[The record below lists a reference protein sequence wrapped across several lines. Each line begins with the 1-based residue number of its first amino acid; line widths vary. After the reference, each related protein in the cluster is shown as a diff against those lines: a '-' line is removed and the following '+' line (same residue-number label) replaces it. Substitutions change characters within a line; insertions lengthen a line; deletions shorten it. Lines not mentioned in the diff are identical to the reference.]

1 MVGAA
6 ASIFSGATSA
16 SVMNLIIY
24 IHENATLDIQE
35 HFQYL
40 AVNNRD
46 SAFHFFDAARQ
57 TFAAL
62 ARMPGMGQRYDSED
76 EDIVDLRKWAV
87 KGFNKYII
95 FYRYDDENIEILRII
110 HATRDLAPLLKD
122 L

>member
-6 ASIFSGATSA
+6 TSIFSGATSA
-16 SVMNLIIY
+16 SVMNLIIS

-57 TFAAL
+57 TFASL
-62 ARMPGMGQRYDSED
+62 ARMPRMGQRYESED
-76 EDIVDLRKWAV
+76 EDIVNIRKWAV
-87 KGFNKYII
+87 KGFKKYII
-95 FYRYDDENIEILRII
+95 FYRYDDENI
-110 HATRDLAPLLKD
+110 
-122 L
+122 